1 MTCDEII
8 SLEIEEPYSF
18 FIKNN
23 SSVYSNLKPE
33 KIDDQDMLDYFDD
46 NLKLWIKKS
55 KNGCINNY

>member
-46 NLKLWIKKS
+46 NLKL
-55 KNGCINNY
+55 